1 MSQDEKFIYNL
12 PQKML
17 MATVINRPSKINK
30 SPYLADIVI
39 DSGSGASEIS
49 IAHSPSL
56 GCGGLIC
63 SGVKVYVVESNSKA
77 KDKDSRASLQIS
89 GSKASKNV
97 SRYLKSPETQR
108 VSKYILYHIENKEKI
123 SPTLEISHSPICA
136 HPNMANTV
144 VRQMLEKKMIVG
156 LEDLT
161 SIKAESSITPLVKI
175 ENFNEDC
182 VLDNEKTCRFD
193 FSGILNDPSGC
204 PQYVLIEVKCVPLAD
219 YVDVLPKIRSKTLAS
234 IPNENRTRLG
244 LKAIF
249 PYGTARKYELVSP
262 RALKHI
268 KNLEAYTLQK
278 GYKTF
283 MIYITMR
290 DDVEAIKIS
299 ELDVEYRKAVF
310 AAKEHGVN
318 LLGYSIRWNEEKAY
332 VNSKLPVI

>member
-17 MATVINRPSKINK
+17 IATVINRPSKINK

-39 DSGSGASEIS
+39 DSDGEPSKIS

-97 SRYLKSPETQR
+97 SGYT
-108 VSKYILYHIENKEKI
+108 IYHIQNIEKI
-123 SPTLEISHSPICA
+123 SPTLEIIHSPICA
-136 HPNMANTV
+136 HPNMANIIV
-144 VRQMLEKKMIVG
+144 GKMLEKKMIVG
-156 LEDLT
+156 LENLT
-161 SIKAESSITPLVKI
+161 NIKAETSVTPLVKI

-182 VLDNEKTCRFD
+182 ILENEKTCRFD
-193 FSGILNDPSGC
+193 FSGILNDIN
-204 PQYVLIEVKCVPLAD
+204 VLIEVKCVPLAD
-219 YVDVLPKIRSKTLAS
+219 YVDVLPKIRNKTLDS
-234 IPNENRTRLG
+234 LKPEDKK

-268 KNLEAYTLQK
+268 KNLEAYTLTK
-278 GYKTF
+278 SYKTF

-290 DDVEAIKIS
+290 NDVEAIKIS
-299 ELDVEYRKAVF
+299 ELDTEYRKAVF
-310 AAKEHGVN
+310 EAQRNGVN
-318 LLGYSIRWNEEKAY
+318 LLGYSIRWDEEKAY
-332 VNSKLPVI
+332 FNSMLPVI

>member
-1 MSQDEKFIYNL
+1 MDNSKNFIYSL

-39 DSGSGASEIS
+39 DSTGEIS

-63 SGVKVYVVESNSKA
+63 SGVKVYVLPCESKT
-77 KDKDSRASLQIS
+77 KDK
-89 GSKASKNV
+89 N
-97 SRYLKSPETQR
+97 

-136 HPNMANTV
+136 HPNMANTIV
-144 VRQMLEKKMIVG
+144 GKMLEKKMIVG

-161 SIKAESSITPLVKI
+161 HIKAESSIEPLVKI

-182 VLDNEKTCRFD
+182 ILENEKTCRFD
-193 FSGILNDPSGC
+193 FSGMFEGELLN
-204 PQYVLIEVKCVPLAD
+204 VLIEVKCVPLAD
-219 YVDVLPKIRSKTLAS
+219 YVDVLPKHRAKTLDS
-234 IPNENRTRLG
+234 IKPENRKLN
-244 LKAIF
+244 AIF
-249 PYGTARKYELVSP
+249 PYGTSRKYELVSP

-268 KNLEAYTLQK
+268 KNLEAYTLK
-278 GYKTF
+278 KSYKTF

-299 ELDVEYRKAVF
+299 ELDIEYRKAVF
-310 AAKEHGVN
+310 TAKEHGVN
-318 LLGYSIRWNEEKAY
+318 LLGYSIRWENEKAY
-332 VNSKLPVI
+332 LNKVLPVI

>member
-1 MSQDEKFIYNL
+1 MQDQKFIYSL

-30 SPYLADIVI
+30 SPYLADIII
-39 DSGSGASEIS
+39 DSTGEIS

-63 SGVKVYVVESNSKA
+63 SGVKVYVVPCESKS
-77 KDKDSRASLQIS
+77 KDK
-89 GSKASKNV
+89 N
-97 SRYLKSPETQR
+97 
-108 VSKYILYHIENKEKI
+108 VSKYILYHIQNIEKI
-123 SPTLEISHSPICA
+123 MTGPCPVEIIHSPICA
-136 HPNMANTV
+136 HPNMANIIV
-144 VRQMLEKKMIVG
+144 GKMLEKKMIVG
-156 LEDLT
+156 LENLT
-161 SIKAESSITPLVKI
+161 HIKAETSVEPLIKI

-182 VLDNEKTCRFD
+182 ILENEKTCRFD
-193 FSGILNDPSGC
+193 FSGTFGSEGFEAELLN
-204 PQYVLIEVKCVPLAD
+204 VLIEVKCVPLAD
-219 YVDVLPKIRSKTLAS
+219 YVDVLPKIRSKNLAS
-234 IPNENRTRLG
+234 IPNENKK

-283 MIYITMR
+283 MIYVSMR

>member
-1 MSQDEKFIYNL
+1 MSEPQNFIYSL
-12 PQKML
+12 SQKML

-30 SPYLADIVI
+30 SPYLADIVV
-39 DSGSGASEIS
+39 DSTGEIS

-63 SGVKVYVVESNSKA
+63 SGVKVYVVPCESKS
-77 KDKDSRASLQIS
+77 KDK
-89 GSKASKNV
+89 N
-97 SRYLKSPETQR
+97 

-136 HPNMANTV
+136 HPNMANIIV
-144 VRQMLEKKMIVG
+144 GQMLEKKMIVG
-156 LEDLT
+156 LEDLVN
-161 SIKAESSITPLVKI
+161 IKAEATIEPLVKI

-182 VLDNEKTCRFD
+182 VLENEKTCRFD
-193 FSGILNDPSGC
+193 FSGILEKPSGRSEN
-204 PQYVLIEVKCVPLAD
+204 VLIEVKCVPLAD
-219 YVDVLPKIRSKTLAS
+219 YVDVLPKIRNKTLND
-234 IPNENRTRLG
+234 IKPEDRK

-268 KNLEAYTLQK
+268 KNLEAYTTQK

-283 MIYITMR
+283 MIYVSMR

-310 AAKEHGVN
+310 EAQKNGVN
-318 LLGYSIRWNEEKAY
+318 LLGYSIRWDEEKAY
-332 VNSKLPVI
+332 FNSILPVI

>member
-1 MSQDEKFIYNL
+1 MSQDEKSQNFIYSL
-12 PQKML
+12 SQKML
-17 MATVINRPSKINK
+17 IATVINRPSKINK
-30 SPYLADIVI
+30 SPYLADIII
-39 DSGSGASEIS
+39 DSEGEPSKIS

-63 SGVKVYVVESNSKA
+63 SGVKVYVLPCESKT
-77 KDKDSRASLQIS
+77 KDKDSGAKLQIS

-97 SRYLKSPETQR
+97 SRDLKSPETQR
-108 VSKYILYHIENKEKI
+108 VSKYIIYHIENKEKI
-123 SPTLEISHSPICA
+123 SPILEISHSPICA
-136 HPNMANTV
+136 HPNMANIIV
-144 VRQMLEKKMIVG
+144 GKMLEKKMITG

-161 SIKAESSITPLVKI
+161 NIKAEASIEPLVKI

-182 VLDNEKTCRFD
+182 VLENEKTCRFD

-219 YVDVLPKIRSKTLAS
+219 YVDVLPKVRTKTIDSLK
-234 IPNENRTRLG
+234 PEDKK

-268 KNLEAYTLQK
+268 KNLEAYTLTK
-278 GYKTF
+278 SYKTF

-310 AAKEHGVN
+310 AAKENGVN
-318 LLGYSIRWNEEKAY
+318 LLGYSIRWDEERAY
-332 VNSKLPVI
+332 LNKVLPVI